1 MRFDVFCAKVKRCR
15 LSVSKIDLDCIVSV
29 DELLEM
35 IKPIERKFV

>member
-1 MRFDVFCAKVKRCR
+1 VKFNVFCSKVKRYS
-15 LSVSKIDLDCIVSV
+15 LSVSKMDLDCIVSV